1 MFFPS
6 RVFALW
12 PDHSL
17 AGVSYSLRGKR
28 LPPGLM
34 PSVLEDLAAVTVDY
48 ETFPGWKCDIS
59 KARSWA
65 ELPANARTYLQ
76 RVEQLVGVPVSW
88 VGVGPGRLDMATQGF
103 TA

>member
-1 MFFPS
+1 MARSP
-6 RVFALW
+6 
-12 PDHSL
+12 L

-65 ELPANARTYLQ
+65 ELPANARAYLQ